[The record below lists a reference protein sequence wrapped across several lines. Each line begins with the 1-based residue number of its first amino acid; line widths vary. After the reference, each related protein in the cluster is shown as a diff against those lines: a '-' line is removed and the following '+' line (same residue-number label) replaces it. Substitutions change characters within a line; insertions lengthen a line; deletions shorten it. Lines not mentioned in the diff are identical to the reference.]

1 MSGTR
6 GAIMKKMKW
15 VVCLAVLFLFV
26 LASVALAQTAE
37 KNVMAENGQMMI
49 DTGKAMM
56 ENGAKM
62 IDNGNM
68 IKQEQHEE
76 VYGDIVIG
84 DGKEMMD
91 LGDRIVR
98 HGEKMMMEKAGQ

>member
-1 MSGTR
+1 MSRTR

-26 LASVALAQTAE
+26 LASVALAQTTE
-37 KNVMAENGQMMI
+37 KNVMAEDGQMMI
-49 DTGKAMM
+49 DSGKAMM
-56 ENGAKM
+56 ENGARM

-68 IKQEQHEE
+68 LKQQHEE
-76 VYGDIVIG
+76 EYGEIVVN